1 MEIFNDGFSIPNAL
15 PQVIETC
22 FITCIKN
29 SIIQTS
35 VTYEKEDGCVKALI
49 KSKPF
54 IIKLLLVN

>member
-1 MEIFNDGFSIPNAL
+1 MMGFQFQMYCPKLLKPVLSL
-15 PQVIETC
+15 VL
-22 FITCIKN
+22 KN

-35 VTYEKEDGCVKALI
+35 VTNEKEDGCVKALI